1 MNLTYLKGLR
11 CGSLTQHLAPKQV
24 GYNKACSLVE
34 AGDFAAAELEL
45 KLTLKQGACM
55 RAGRS
60 QDVCVCACVC
70 VVHTHNAR
78 ALLAAAGRETL
89 FEEECSEREVEDELA
104 PITVQLA
111 YVLGRLG
118 RRAEAQELHDKVTRH
133 GMVRLTMMTHNP

>member
-1 MNLTYLKGLR
+1 
-11 CGSLTQHLAPKQV
+11 V
-24 GYNKACSLVE
+24 
-34 AGDFAAAELEL
+34 
-45 KLTLKQGACM
+45 QGVRKTC
-55 RAGRS
+55 
-60 QDVCVCACVC
+60 VCVCACVCVCVCVRACVLLC

-133 GMVRLTMMTHNP
+133 GMVRLTMMTHNS